1 MSTTEIIAD
10 AIEVTFGKNSWL
22 PADALKKARTKA
34 AFSEALATPATQIK
48 ATDLKNLINQLWEDG
63 VLEII
68 PPKGNERSYKFRLK
82 APAAPAPIDAL
93 TNENKAADDEKAI
106 LKAYSVLR
114 RETQFRHVY
123 LSDIFEKS
131 CVALETIHAWA
142 AGKARKCEFELGQA
156 DWSLA
161 TKSQRDAA
169 IKING
174 IHYLTI
180 GTLS

>member
-1 MSTTEIIAD
+1 MSKTKTIAD
-10 AIEVTFGKNSWL
+10 AIENTFGKNSWL
-22 PADALKKARTKA
+22 PGDVLKKARTKA

-48 ATDLKNLINQLWEDG
+48 ATDLKNLINQLWENG
-63 VLEII
+63 ILEII
-68 PPKGNERSYKFRLK
+68 PPKEKERAYKFRLK
-82 APAAPAPIDAL
+82 TPVSSTAL
-93 TNENKAADDEKAI
+93 PVVNQTADDEKAI
-106 LKAYSVLR
+106 LDAYQALR

-123 LSDIFEKS
+123 LSEIFEKS
-131 CVALETIHAWA
+131 FVSLEFIHTWA